1 MDSHSSERRSL
12 YEKEDRKERTD
23 DSVTTKEEEKAQ
35 KTEVLFIHLLGKKN
49 RRRTGN
55 DFMILNK

>member
-23 DSVTTKEEEKAQ
+23 DSVTTKEEEKA
-35 KTEVLFIHLLGKKN
+35 
-49 RRRTGN
+49 
-55 DFMILNK
+55 